1 VATDDALQALE
12 NSVSQ
17 RLKTDPDA
25 FVQLYDLYF
34 GRVFNYIRFRID
46 DPDVCDDLVSEVFER
61 AYTRLHTYRP
71 ERGSFASWL
80 FGITRNA
87 ANAHLRK
94 TASRPTIA
102 LEAAERLAAK
112 GHSPEGIYL
121 QREQLQALQVALK
134 SLDRRQRDVLGLKF
148 AARLTNRR
156 IAELT
161 GLSESNV
168 AVIAY
173 RAIRAL
179 QAQLDPWLEQEVDL

>member
-1 VATDDALQALE
+1 MATDDALQALE
-12 NSVSQ
+12 KSLSQ
-17 RLKTDPDA
+17 RLKTDPGA

-46 DPDVCDDLVSEVFER
+46 DPDICDDLVSEVFER
-61 AYTRLHTYRP
+61 AFTGLHTYRQ
-71 ERGSFASWL
+71 ERGPFAGWL

-87 ANAHLRK
+87 VSAYLRK

-112 GHSPEGIYL
+112 GPSPEGIYL

-134 SLDRRQRDVLGLKF
+134 GLDTRQRDVLGLKF

-173 RAIRAL
+173 RAIRTL
-179 QAQLDPWLEQEVDL
+179 QAQLDPRMEQEVDL

>member
-1 VATDDALQALE
+1 MATDDALQALE

-61 AYTRLHTYRP
+61 TYTRLHTYRP

-87 ANAHLRK
+87 VNAHLRK

>member
-1 VATDDALQALE
+1 MATDDALQALE

-87 ANAHLRK
+87 VNAHLRK
-94 TASRPTIA
+94 TASRPMIA

>member
-1 VATDDALQALE
+1 MATDDALQALE
-12 NSVSQ
+12 KSLSQ
-17 RLKTDPDA
+17 RLKTDPGA

-34 GRVFNYIRFRID
+34 GRVFNYIRYRID

-61 AYTRLHTYRP
+61 AFTGLHTYRP
-71 ERGSFASWL
+71 ERGPFAGWL

-87 ANAHLRK
+87 VNAYLRK

-102 LEAAERLAAK
+102 LEAAERLAAEQP
-112 GHSPEGIYL
+112 SPEGIYL
-121 QREQLQALQVALK
+121 QREQIQALQVALK
-134 SLDRRQRDVLGLKF
+134 GLDGRQRDVLGLKF

-173 RAIRAL
+173 RAIRTL
-179 QAQLDPWLEQEVDL
+179 QAQLDPWLEQEVDP